1 MALVFLASYAA
12 CDAVHL
18 CAIVHIGG
26 FVVFLSFHATGEG
39 ASICYCAAYVAL
51 SFVAGNG

>member
-39 ASICYCAAYVAL
+39 ASICYCAAYAAL